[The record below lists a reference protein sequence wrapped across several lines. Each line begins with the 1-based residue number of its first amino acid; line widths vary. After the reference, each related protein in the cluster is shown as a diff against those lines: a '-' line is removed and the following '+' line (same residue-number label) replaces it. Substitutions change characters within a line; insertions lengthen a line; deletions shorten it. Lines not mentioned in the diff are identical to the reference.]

1 VTHEL
6 YMDQPPNNDWSQI
19 SHEQQQQ
26 QIHLQHQH
34 QQQLQL
40 HQHHQQHAQMQ
51 MPRRNTFPIVR
62 HDRDGSQQ
70 YFNNSHFNGSDH
82 GSILGPYMSRHG
94 TIYGEPTSDRST
106 HLPLPSEHSA
116 LMHNGRMDESYL
128 HSQHGP
134 YREYDHLEDG
144 VKLEDPSPVI
154 VPSQTAFYRPP
165 SGGGMHPMSM
175 SYLSPHTGLPVQH
188 TDDAASKETQYLRR
202 RCFNCHTTE
211 PPSWRRSTLNPG
223 KIVCNKC
230 GLYERTHLRP
240 RPLRFDELRA
250 GNKARKQTK
259 TGLVGSLSPKGGMVK
274 KEPTEFGIVRRNSV
288 SSTASSVHSGGATSD
303 WDDSVSAYSSG
314 SAPPSSYNSPAASTY
329 PIPRDPNSQSPPIPS
344 GGGIRLP
351 NNPLTDIASLQQQQQ
366 VPTCSQPPTPRK
378 AASAPSPY
386 YNAYPTP
393 PGTANGPTSHHM
405 HEFRRGSLPLDLM
418 GGQQRRSEI
427 PDQVAAAA
435 GATGAGWQNGQ
446 QQQIAEMPSGT
457 TEVARQTV
465 VAT

>member
-1 VTHEL
+1 
-6 YMDQPPNNDWSQI
+6 
-19 SHEQQQQ
+19 
-26 QIHLQHQH
+26 
-34 QQQLQL
+34 
-40 HQHHQQHAQMQ
+40 

-70 YFNNSHFNGSDH
+70 YYTTPHFNNNGGAGNNGSL
-82 GSILGPYMSRHG
+82 LGPYVSRHG
-94 TIYGEPTSDRST
+94 TIYGDAMSDRSP
-106 HLPLPSEHSA
+106 HLPLASEAS
-116 LMHNGRMDESYL
+116 LVHNGNGRLDEPFL
-128 HSQHGP
+128 HSQQHHGGA
-134 YREYDHLEDG
+134 YREYHQHHLEDG
-144 VKLEDPSPVI
+144 VKIEDPSPVI

-165 SGGGMHPMSM
+165 SGGAMHPMHPMS

-250 GNKARKQTK
+250 GNKARKQTSTTK
-259 TGLVGSLSPKGGMVK
+259 GLVGSLSPKQKMGGLVK
-274 KEPTEFGIVRRNSV
+274 KEPREYNGLGLVRRCSV

-303 WDDSVSAYSSG
+303 WDDTVSIYSSG
-314 SAPPSSYNSPAASTY
+314 SAPPSSYNSPAASTF

-344 GGGIRLP
+344 GGIRLP

-366 VPTCSQPPTPRK
+366 QSAPQQQQQPHSPRK
-378 AASAPSPY
+378 AATAPSPY
-386 YNAYPTP
+386 YTNNAYPTP
-393 PGTANGPTSHHM
+393 PGTANGPHM
-405 HEFRRGSLPLDLM
+405 EFRRGSLPVDLM
-418 GGQQRRSEI
+418 GGQQRRAGMDM
-427 PDQVAAAA
+427 PDQSRSVAAAA
-435 GATGAGWQNGQ
+435 VAAATADWQNV
-446 QQQIAEMPSGT
+446 QQIAELSSSSSELSSSSVSPAVT
-457 TEVARQTV
+457 AEVARQTA